1 MGRLR
6 ENFDLG
12 SVLVVAREL
21 VGVVVAVVVLEN
33 V

>member
-21 VGVVVAVVVLEN
+21 VGVVVVVLEK

>member
-12 SVLVVAREL
+12 SVLVVARVL